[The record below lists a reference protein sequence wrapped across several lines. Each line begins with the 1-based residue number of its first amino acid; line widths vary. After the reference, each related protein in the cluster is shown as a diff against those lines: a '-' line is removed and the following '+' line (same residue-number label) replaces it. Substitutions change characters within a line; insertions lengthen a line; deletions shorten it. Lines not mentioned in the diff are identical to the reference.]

1 MTFPILSVKNLAVS
15 FNTFEGEA
23 KIIDYINLN
32 VGEKETVG
40 LVGETGCGKSVT
52 LKAILGILPIPPGKI
67 TNGQILFRGKNLLTL
82 PTKELCKLHGREISL
97 IPQDP
102 LVSLNPVF
110 TVKEQFLDLVMR
122 QGEEHISRIKYY
134 KEKLNKK
141 KTQGALKKIIAML
154 RKVQIPDPEKV
165 LDYYPYQLSGGMAQR
180 ILIAISLIGSPRI
193 LLADEP
199 TTALDVTVQK
209 QIINLLN
216 KITEDSNL
224 SMLYITH
231 NLGVT
236 RKIAQRVYIMYAGQ
250 IVEMGEVDKIF
261 DEPLHPYTS
270 GLINSLPKLTR
281 EKFDGIDGTI
291 PDYVHTPK
299 GCRFYPRC
307 SFAKDLCKSQKPT
320 MTEVKKN
327 HFVACR
333 LFHKGSK

>member
-1 MTFPILSVKNLAVS
+1 MNSSLLSVKNLAVS
-15 FNTFEGEA
+15 FNIFEGEA
-23 KIIDYINLN
+23 KIIDFLNLD
-32 VGEKETVG
+32 VAEKETVG

-52 LKAILGILPIPPGKI
+52 LKTILGILPIPPGKV
-67 TNGQILFRGKNLLTL
+67 TGGQILFKGKNLLTL
-82 PTKELCKLHGREISL
+82 PSKDFCKLRGREISL

-110 TVKEQFLDLVMR
+110 TVREQFLDLIMK
-122 QGEEHISRIKYY
+122 QGEEHFPKLIYY
-134 KEKLNKK
+134 KEKFNKK
-141 KTQGALKKIIAML
+141 KIQEALRKIIAML
-154 RKVQIPDPEKV
+154 RKVQIPDPERV

-193 LLADEP
+193 VLADEP
-199 TTALDVTVQK
+199 TTALDVTVQQ
-209 QIINLLN
+209 QIITLLN
-216 KITEDSNL
+216 QIIEDSNL

-250 IVEMGEVDKIF
+250 IVEVGEVEKIF
-261 DEPLHPYTS
+261 DEPFHPYTS
-270 GLINSLPKLTR
+270 GLINSLPKLTC

-291 PDYVHTPK
+291 PDYINILE

-307 SFAKDLCKSQKPT
+307 PFAKDLCKTQKPG
-320 MTEVKKN
+320 MIEVKPN

-333 LFHKGSK
+333 LFHKGIE

>member
-52 LKAILGILPIPPGKI
+52 LKAILGILPMPPGKV
-67 TNGQILFRGKNLLTL
+67 TNGQILFKGKNLLTL

-110 TVKEQFLDLVMR
+110 TVKDQFLDLVMR
-122 QGEEHISRIKYY
+122 QGEEHISRINYY

-209 QIINLLN
+209 QIITLLN
-216 KITEDSNL
+216 KITEESNL

-261 DEPLHPYTS
+261 DEPLHPYTL

-320 MTEVKKN
+320 MIEVKKN

-333 LFHKGSK
+333 LFHKGSN

>member
-1 MTFPILSVKNLAVS
+1 MTSPILYVKNLAVS

-52 LKAILGILPIPPGKI
+52 LKTILGILPIPPGKV
-67 TNGQILFRGKNLLTL
+67 TDGQILFRGKNLLTL

-110 TVKEQFLDLVMR
+110 TVKDQFLDLVMR
-122 QGEEHISRIKYY
+122 QGEEHISRINYY
-134 KEKLNKK
+134 RGKLNKEK
-141 KTQGALKKIIAML
+141 VQGSLKKIIAML
-154 RKVQIPDPEKV
+154 RKVQIPDPERV

-209 QIINLLN
+209 QIITLLK

-270 GLINSLPKLTR
+270 GLINALPKITR
-281 EKFDGIDGTI
+281 EKFNGIDGTI
-291 PDYVHTPK
+291 PDYFHPPK

-320 MTEVKKN
+320 MIEVKKN

>member
-1 MTFPILSVKNLAVS
+1 MTSSILSVKNLAVS

-23 KIIDYINLN
+23 KVIDYINLDL
-32 VGEKETVG
+32 GEKETVG

-52 LKAILGILPIPPGKI
+52 LKTILGILPIPPGKV
-67 TNGQILFRGKNLLTL
+67 TEGQILFRGKDLLTL

-110 TVKEQFLDLVMR
+110 TVKDQFLDLVMR
-122 QGEEHISRIKYY
+122 QGEEHISRINYY

-141 KTQGALKKIIAML
+141 KTQGAFKEIITML
-154 RKVQIPDPEKV
+154 QKVQIPDCERV

-180 ILIAISLIGSPRI
+180 ILIAISLIGSPRL

-209 QIINLLN
+209 QIITLLK
-216 KITEDSNL
+216 KIIEDSNL

-250 IVEMGEVDKIF
+250 IVEMGKVGEIF
-261 DEPLHPYTS
+261 DDPLHPYTL
-270 GLINSLPKLTR
+270 GLINSLPKITR
-281 EKFDGIDGTI
+281 ERFNGIDGTI
-291 PDYVHTPK
+291 PDYVHPPK

-307 SFAKDLCKSQKPT
+307 LFVKDLCKSQKPT
-320 MTEVKKN
+320 MIEVKKN

>member
-1 MTFPILSVKNLAVS
+1 MTSPILSVKNLAVS

-23 KIIDYINLN
+23 KVIDYINLDL
-32 VGEKETVG
+32 GEKETVG

-52 LKAILGILPIPPGKI
+52 LKTILGILPIPPGKV
-67 TNGQILFRGKNLLTL
+67 TEGQILFRGKDLLTL

-110 TVKEQFLDLVMR
+110 TVKDQFLDLVMR
-122 QGEEHISRIKYY
+122 QGEEHISRINYY

-141 KTQGALKKIIAML
+141 KTQGAFKEIITML
-154 RKVQIPDPEKV
+154 QKVQIPDCERV
-165 LDYYPYQLSGGMAQR
+165 LDYYPYQLSG
-180 ILIAISLIGSPRI
+180 ILIAISLIGSPRL

-209 QIINLLN
+209 QIITLLK
-216 KITEDSNL
+216 KIIEDSNL

-250 IVEMGEVDKIF
+250 IVEMGKVGEIF
-261 DEPLHPYTS
+261 DEPLHPYTL
-270 GLINSLPKLTR
+270 GLINSLPKITR
-281 EKFDGIDGTI
+281 ERFNGIDGTI
-291 PDYVHTPK
+291 PDYVHPPK

-307 SFAKDLCKSQKPT
+307 LFAKDLCKSQKPT
-320 MTEVKKN
+320 MIEVKKD

>member
-1 MTFPILSVKNLAVS
+1 MTSPILSVKNLAVS

-23 KIIDYINLN
+23 KVIDYINLDL
-32 VGEKETVG
+32 GEKETVG

-52 LKAILGILPIPPGKI
+52 LKTILGILPIPPGKV
-67 TNGQILFRGKNLLTL
+67 TEGQILFRGKDLLTL

-110 TVKEQFLDLVMR
+110 TVKDQFLDLVMR
-122 QGEEHISRIKYY
+122 QGEEHISRINYY

-141 KTQGALKKIIAML
+141 KTQGAFKEITAML
-154 RKVQIPDPEKV
+154 QKVQIPDSERI

-180 ILIAISLIGSPRI
+180 ILIAISLIGSPRL

-209 QIINLLN
+209 QIITLLK
-216 KITEDSNL
+216 KIIEDSNL

-250 IVEMGEVDKIF
+250 IVEMGKVGEIF
-261 DEPLHPYTS
+261 DDPLHPYTS
-270 GLINSLPKLTR
+270 GLINSLPKITR
-281 EKFDGIDGTI
+281 ERFNGIDGTI
-291 PDYVHTPK
+291 PDYVHPPK

-307 SFAKDLCKSQKPT
+307 LFAKDLCKSQKPT
-320 MTEVKKN
+320 MNEVKKD

>member
-1 MTFPILSVKNLAVS
+1 MTSPILSIKNLAVS

-23 KIIDYINLN
+23 KVIDHINLD

-52 LKAILGILPIPPGKI
+52 LKTILGILPIPPGKV
-67 TNGQILFRGKNLLTL
+67 TNGQILFGDKNLLTL
-82 PTKELCKLHGREISL
+82 PTKELCKLRGRGISL

-110 TVKEQFLDLVMR
+110 TIKAQFLDLAMR
-122 QGEEHISRIKYY
+122 QGEEHVSRINYY
-134 KEKLNKK
+134 RKKLNKK
-141 KTQGALKKIIAML
+141 QTQQVVKKIITML
-154 RKVQIPDPEKV
+154 QKVQIPDPERV
-165 LDYYPYQLSGGMAQR
+165 LEYYPYQLSGGMAQR
-180 ILIAISLIGSPRI
+180 ILIAISLIGSPRL

-209 QIINLLN
+209 QIITLLK
-216 KITEDSNL
+216 KIAEDSNL

-236 RKIAQRVYIMYAGQ
+236 RKIAKRVYIMYAGQ
-250 IVEMGEVDKIF
+250 IVEMGNVREIF
-261 DEPLHPYTS
+261 NEPLHPYTS
-270 GLINSLPKLTR
+270 GLINALPKITR
-281 EKFDGIDGTI
+281 EKFNGIDGTI
-291 PDYVHTPK
+291 PDYVHPPK

-307 SFAKDLCKSQKPT
+307 PSADESCKNQRPV
-320 MTEVKKN
+320 MIEVKEN

-333 LFHKGSK
+333 LFQEGR

>member
-23 KIIDYINLN
+23 KIIDYINLY

-122 QGEEHISRIKYY
+122 QGEEHISRLKYY

-250 IVEMGEVDKIF
+250 IVEMGEVDRIF

-291 PDYVHTPK
+291 PDYVNTPK

-307 SFAKDLCKSQKPT
+307 SFAKDLCKSQKPN
-320 MTEVKKN
+320 MIEVKKN

-333 LFHKGSK
+333 LFNKGSK

>member
-1 MTFPILSVKNLAVS
+1 MTSSILSVKNLAVS

-23 KIIDYINLN
+23 KVIDYINLDL
-32 VGEKETVG
+32 GEKETVG

-52 LKAILGILPIPPGKI
+52 LKTILGILPIPPGKV
-67 TNGQILFRGKNLLTL
+67 TEGQILFRGKDLLTL

-110 TVKEQFLDLVMR
+110 TVKDQFLDLVMR
-122 QGEEHISRIKYY
+122 QGEEHISRINYY

-141 KTQGALKKIIAML
+141 KTQGAFKEIITML
-154 RKVQIPDPEKV
+154 QKVQIPDCERV

-180 ILIAISLIGSPRI
+180 ILIAISLIGSPRL

-209 QIINLLN
+209 QIITLLK
-216 KITEDSNL
+216 KIIEDSNL

-250 IVEMGEVDKIF
+250 IVEMGKVGEIF
-261 DEPLHPYTS
+261 DEPLHPYTL
-270 GLINSLPKLTR
+270 GLINSLPKITR
-281 EKFDGIDGTI
+281 ERFNGIDGTI
-291 PDYVHTPK
+291 PDYVHPPK

-307 SFAKDLCKSQKPT
+307 LFAKDLCKSQKPT
-320 MTEVKKN
+320 MNEVKKD

>member
-23 KIIDYINLN
+23 KIIDYINLY

-122 QGEEHISRIKYY
+122 QGEEHISRVKYY

-216 KITEDSNL
+216 EITEDSNL

-291 PDYVHTPK
+291 PDYVNTPK

-307 SFAKDLCKSQKPT
+307 SFAKDLCKSQKPN
-320 MTEVKKN
+320 MIEVKKN

-333 LFHKGSK
+333 LFNKGSK